1 MFADARKQRALN
13 FAQTSAFQGFNVS
26 PFTVCAMVLFMALT
40 LVFGTGANV
49 AMFGLAITNFI
60 PQVWSARLIAEF
72 RRARRWRRA
81 ITDVSDEIARQGDT
95 IHVGEIVSNVTVKD
109 YNKANDIDAAQI
121 QDDYDQTF
129 DIDQSKYFNIGV
141 NDVDRVQ
148 SQPALLPRYT
158 SEAAYQLALTYD
170 AYIRG
175 LYIGTGQNSFETTG
189 DITGKSKPRLAAKSL
204 QKQRLVVAGVKDGG
218 ISGNSNKATY
228 TKACEALAEEVF
240 FPMQRRLLDLNWPG
254 IGEDSGGE
262 GGEGGGPRPYCI
274 VNTKTYE
281 ALTWYVLQKTGGT
294 GVLQDAAVRGGLL
307 REIFGFD
314 ITPDPGMSN
323 DNAATNKVGKVQAC
337 IGLPMAIYAAEQI
350 RQTEAY
356 RPEKRFMDAV
366 KGLSVYGGSRV
377 DAEKLFAIV
386 QGDGSAIGK
395 NDAN

>member
-1 MFADARKQRALN
+1 MPI
-13 FAQTSAFQGFNVS
+13 S
-26 PFTVCAMVLFMALT
+26 
-40 LVFGTGANV
+40 
-49 AMFGLAITNFI
+49 NFI

-81 ITDVSDEIARQGDT
+81 ITDVSDEIVRQGDT
-95 IHVGEIVSNVTVKD
+95 IHVGEVVSEATIKNYSKTT
-109 YNKANDIDAAQI
+109 DIDAPEI

-129 DIDQSKYFNIGV
+129 DINQMKYFNIGV

-148 SQPALLPRYT
+148 SQPALLPRFT
-158 SEAAYQLALTYD
+158 SDAAYKLALDYD
-170 AYIRG
+170 SYIRG
-175 LYIGTGQNSFETTG
+175 LYIGSGQSSFETDG
-189 DITGKSKPRLAAKSL
+189 DITGKSRPRLAAKSL
-204 QKQRLVVAGVKDGG
+204 QQQRLVVAGVLDGG
-218 ISGNSNKATY
+218 IKGNTDKSTY
-228 TKACEALAEEVF
+228 TTACTALAEEVF

-262 GGEGGGPRPYCI
+262 GGEGGGSRPYCI

-294 GVLQDAAVRGGLL
+294 GALADAAVRGGLL

-323 DNAATNKVGKVQAC
+323 ANAVTNKVGKLQAA
-337 IGLPMAIYAAEQI
+337 IGLPMAIYSAEQI

-377 DAEKLFAIV
+377 DATKLFAVV
-386 QGDGSAIGK
+386 QGNGSAIGK
-395 NDAN
+395 NDADA